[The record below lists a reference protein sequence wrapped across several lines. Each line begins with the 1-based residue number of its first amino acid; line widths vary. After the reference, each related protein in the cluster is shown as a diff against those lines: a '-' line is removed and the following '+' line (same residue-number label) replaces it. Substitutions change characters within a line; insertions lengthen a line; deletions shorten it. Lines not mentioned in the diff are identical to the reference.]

1 MDVPATTG
9 RTRGGA
15 ARAMRV
21 CLIQVP
27 YMIGD
32 EHHGGSKGPQ
42 RFVQAGAERLLAAR
56 GVAVTVERVEP
67 SERGKPFRDHPTAS
81 LAVNT
86 RLEPIVRR
94 AMAAAQLPL
103 VLAGSCDVS
112 MGILSGF
119 DHARCGVVWIDAH
132 GDFNTPE
139 STISGFFAGMS
150 LAVIAGHCY
159 RELWAQVG
167 NSVPISEAATLML
180 GVRDLDPAERTRL
193 ERSAIQVVNWR
204 EGKPQAD
211 VPAALD
217 ELARRVREVYLHVDM
232 DALDP
237 RVAPGVVD
245 PPVPGGLSLEDL
257 EAAIRATA
265 ARFRIRAAAL
275 ATYNPDLDQGERTL
289 RAGLRIIELLAE
301 CAGDRARP

>member
-1 MDVPATTG
+1 MS
-9 RTRGGA
+9 A

-32 EHHGGSKGPQ
+32 EHHGGSKGPG

-56 GVAVTVERVEP
+56 GVAVRVERVER
-67 SERGKPFRDHPTAS
+67 SERGEPFRDHPSAS
-81 LAVNT
+81 LAVNK

-94 AMAAAQLPL
+94 AMAAGELPL

-150 LAVIAGHCY
+150 LAVITGHCH
-159 RELWAQVG
+159 RDLWAQVG
-167 NSVPISEAATLML
+167 NSIPIPEAATLML
-180 GVRDLDPAERTRL
+180 GVRDLDPAERERL
-193 ERSAIQVVNWR
+193 ERSAIRVVNWHG
-204 EGKPQAD
+204 GKPRAD

-237 RVAPGVVD
+237 QVAPGVVD
-245 PPVPGGLSLEDL
+245 PPVPGGLSLQDME
-257 EAAIRATA
+257 EAIRAAA
-265 ARFRIRAAAL
+265 ARVRVRAAAL
-275 ATYNPDLDQGERTL
+275 ATYNPELDQDGRTL

-301 CAGDRARP
+301 CAGNRAHP